1 MLLPAVLVLLEVL
14 QIVGGMLVTVL
25 PSREVWEGDM
35 VTMECRTEGVEGVI
49 WVRERFNEGDVLVEK
64 ELIAHDEHI
73 LLDDTRLQVEKEI
86 IDDST
91 CSTLK
96 ARI

>member
-1 MLLPAVLVLLEVL
+1 M
-14 QIVGGMLVTVL
+14 TVL

-35 VTMECRTEGVEGVI
+35 VTVECRIDGEEGVI
-49 WVRERFNEGDVLVEK
+49 WVREPFHEGNVRVEK

-73 LLDDTRLQVEKEI
+73 LLDDTRLQVEKEVG
-86 IDDST
+86 DDLT